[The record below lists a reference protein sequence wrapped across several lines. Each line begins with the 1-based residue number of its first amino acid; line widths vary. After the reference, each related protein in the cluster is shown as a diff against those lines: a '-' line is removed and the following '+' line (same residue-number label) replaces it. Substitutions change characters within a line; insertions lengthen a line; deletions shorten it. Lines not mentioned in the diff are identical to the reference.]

1 MISTVPKARRSIVN
15 DLTVTPDTWAHYP
28 SIERSNIKSCVFT
41 SLSSS
46 TYIRH
51 SQLKGVQIFSEHGK
65 SSYIEHCDLGSCSIS
80 DSHVERCCLRAT
92 SVSDDSHLE
101 HSSASRTKFLGAGH
115 VEHSNFQESK
125 VRNRAAVIRS
135 EIKQCDLAGDS
146 HVENSILNQVTL
158 KNSMVEGVI
167 LVDCDIKDCQ
177 ISRTRLSGMMLRYG
191 IWNDGRLVG
200 STSSQHEAVAMPIA
214 EWRVRQEQD
223 AKAWRQDEQC
233 IAAGLLAASASIAPS
248 RDQHL
253 RATHTLHNLPRREC
267 APPSYASLQAQEAP
281 NTFERGLTPP
291 SPSSDGFSDTTELL
305 DSNAEEVHPQS
316 PEKERPPPPYWP

>member
-1 MISTVPKARRSIVN
+1 MISTIPKTRRSNVS
-15 DLTVTPDTWAHYP
+15 DLTVVPDKWDYYP
-28 SIERSNIKSCVFT
+28 SIEHSNIKSCIFT

-51 SQLKGVQIFSEHGK
+51 SHLKDVQIFSERGK
-65 SSYIEHCDLGSCSIS
+65 SSYIEHCDLSSCSIS
-80 DSHVERCCLRAT
+80 DSHVKRCRLRAT
-92 SVSDDSHLE
+92 SISRCGHLDS
-101 HSSASRTKFLGAGH
+101 SNASGTEFFGVGH
-115 VEHSNFQESK
+115 IEHSNFQESR
-125 VRNRAAVIRS
+125 VRNRATVIRS

-146 HVENSILNQVTL
+146 HVENSILSRLTL

-177 ISRTRLSGMMLRYG
+177 MSRTRLSGMMLRYG

-248 RDQHL
+248 RDQQL

-267 APPSYASLQAQEAP
+267 APPSYASLQAQEAS

-291 SPSSDGFSDTTELL
+291 SPSSDGFSDITELL